1 MALTFGFYDS
11 VNGDRTYNAREF
23 SRFFDGILSDGV
35 FEEIGDA
42 FRVTAGNEMSVN
54 VGIGRAWLKNT
65 WIFNDSSLPVVI
77 TASEPI
83 LNRIDSVV
91 LYVDYPT
98 RTNGISVVKG
108 TPASSPVAPALT
120 NTAEHFEYK
129 LANVYIPAT
138 ATSIAA
144 GNITNF
150 VGTTGTPFVHLF
162 PDIVYANETP
172 LMDGT
177 ASVGTKKD
185 YSRGDHR
192 HPTDTSRAPVKSPT
206 FTGTPTAPTATR
218 GTNTTKIA
226 TTAFVADALS
236 LKANLASPELSGT
249 PTAPTATRGT
259 NTTQIATT
267 AFVADGL
274 SLKANLASPTFTGT
288 PKAPTAAAGTNTTQ
302 IATTAFV
309 KTAIAN
315 ANASKADLA
324 SPTFTGNPK
333 APTPA
338 DNDDDTSIATTAYVM
353 RESAKKQ
360 AVKITKTATLSVAGW
375 NASTIQQAVTVS
387 GVTASNLVEVSPAPA
402 SWEIASAAGLYCL
415 SQATNSL
422 TFKCK
427 NTPAA
432 AITVNIVIW
441 N

>member
-42 FRVTAGNEMSVN
+42 FRVTAGNGMSVN

-65 WIFNDSSLPVVI
+65 WIFNDGSLPVVI

-98 RTNGISVVKG
+98 RTNGISIVKG

-120 NTAEHFEYK
+120 NTAEHWEYK
-129 LANVYIPAT
+129 LADVYIPAT

-144 GNITNF
+144 GNVTNF
-150 VGTTGTPFVHLF
+150 VGTSGTPFVHLQ
-162 PDIVYANETP
+162 PEIAYASETP

-177 ASVGTKKD
+177 ASAGSRKA

-192 HPTDTSRAPVKSPT
+192 HPTDTSRAPVASPE
-206 FTGTPTAPTATR
+206 FTGTPKAPTATR
-218 GTNTTKIA
+218 GT
-226 TTAFVADALS
+226 S
-236 LKANLASPELSGT
+236 
-249 PTAPTATRGT
+249 
-259 NTTQIATT
+259 TTQIATT

-274 SLKANLASPTFTGT
+274 SLKANSASPALSGT
-288 PKAPTAAAGTNTTQ
+288 PTAPTAGPGTNTTQ

-309 KTAIAN
+309 KTAIDN
-315 ANASKADLA
+315 AIASKANLA
-324 SPTFTGNPK
+324 SPTFTGDPK

-338 DNDDDTSIATTAYVM
+338 DNDNDTSIATTAYVM

-360 AVKITKTATLSVAGW
+360 AVKITRTATLSTAGW
-375 NASTIQQAVTVS
+375 NSSQMTQQVSVS
-387 GVTASNLVEVSPAPA
+387 GVTASNLVEVSPAPS
-402 SWEIASAAGLYCL
+402 SWEIASAAGVYCL
-415 SQATNSL
+415 SQASGTL

-427 NTPAA
+427 SIPAA
-432 AITVNIVIW
+432 AITVNVVIW

>member
-42 FRVTAGNEMSVN
+42 FRVTAGNGMSVN

-120 NTAEHFEYK
+120 NTAEHWEYK
-129 LANVYIPAT
+129 LADVYIPAT
-138 ATSIAA
+138 ATAIAA
-144 GNITNF
+144 GNVTNF
-150 VGTTGTPFVHLF
+150 VGTSGTPFVHLQ
-162 PDIVYANETP
+162 PEIAYASETP

-177 ASVGTKKD
+177 ASAGTRKA

-192 HPTDTSRAPVKSPT
+192 HPTDTSRAPVASPE
-206 FTGTPTAPTATR
+206 FTGTP
-218 GTNTTKIA
+218 K
-226 TTAFVADALS
+226 
-236 LKANLASPELSGT
+236 
-249 PTAPTATRGT
+249 APTATRGT

-274 SLKANLASPTFTGT
+274 SLKANSASPALSGT
-288 PKAPTAAAGTNTTQ
+288 PTAPTATRGTSTTQ

-309 KTAIAN
+309 ADGLSLKAN
-315 ANASKADLA
+315 IA
-324 SPTFTGNPK
+324 SPTFTGDPK

-338 DNDDDTSIATTAYVM
+338 DNDNDTSIATTAYVM

-360 AVKITKTATLSVAGW
+360 VVKITRTVTLSATGW
-375 NASTIQQAVTVS
+375 SNSQQSVTVS
-387 GVTASNLVEVSPAPA
+387 GVTASNLVEVSPDPA
-402 SWEIASAAGLYCL
+402 SYEAATAAGVYC
-415 SQATNSL
+415 SAQGANSL

-427 NTPAA
+427 TIPAA
-432 AITVNIVIW
+432 LTINVVIW